1 MFNLTDANSN
11 FVSLRDYF
19 ATQILN
25 GIFSSNTEFVNNQ
38 DEYHRYVQIAY
49 EISDIMLSVRNE
61 VE

>member
-1 MFNLTDANSN
+1 MFNPTDANSN

-25 GIFSSNTEFVNNQ
+25 GICSSNNNFITDKEQ
-38 DEYHRYVQIAY
+38 YRRYIETAY